1 MFTDDVPLL
10 YSMTSFNANFKNISI
25 IITEMETNIATIAII
40 AAIVIIL
47 AVIFLR
53 RHDDSKSDYVEQP
66 FVHSGKKWVFNG
78 ILDIDHPPMENSVFT
93 DYEGE
98 LQLMV
103 KKGYVH
109 HDLALFNDVDADDY
123 LGLFKAEA
131 QATPN
136 GDIILLVMGQSIAIL
151 SKRQPSL
158 HQTIKKNGGIVP
170 AYGFIAKQNGHI
182 IAEAC
187 IRSTVTA

>member
-1 MFTDDVPLL
+1 MD
-10 YSMTSFNANFKNISI
+10 MTMIFIV
-25 IITEMETNIATIAII
+25 

-47 AVIFLR
+47 AAIFLR
-53 RHDDSKSDYVEQP
+53 RHDDSKSDYKEQP

-78 ILDIDHPPMENSVFT
+78 ILDIDHPPLEASVFT
-93 DYEGE
+93 EYEGE

-109 HDLALFNDVDADDY
+109 YDISLLGSVDAEEH

-131 QATPN
+131 LAKPD
-136 GDIILLVMGQSIAIL
+136 GSIVLLVSGAPFATL
-151 SKRQPSL
+151 SKKQPAL
-158 HQTIKKNGGIVP
+158 HQKIMDNGGGVP
-170 AYGFIAKQNGHI
+170 AYGFIAKQNDRV

-187 IRSTVTA
+187 ILGNP